1 MKHVFYVNLRHLPY
15 QTFIN
20 TLFYL
25 MFHNKS
31 GFKENKSYVQNCDI
45 LHQIRVKFVEYDFKL
60 KLFIILYQKQK
71 FHDSPKIADFFE
83 KYDIFP
89 KKCLNL

>member
-25 MFHNKS
+25 VFHNNLVFTKM
-31 GFKENKSYVQNCDI
+31 KECVQNCDI
-45 LHQIRVKFVEYDFKL
+45 LHQIRGKFVEYDFKL
-60 KLFIILYQKQK
+60 QKNYHFI
-71 FHDSPKIADFFE
+71 PKTKIS
-83 KYDIFP
+83 
-89 KKCLNL
+89 